1 MNRIKELRLEKNISQ
16 NDLAKLLNTS
26 QQSISFYET
35 GKRDP
40 DTKTL
45 EILSGYFNVSID
57 YLLCK
62 SNIRN
67 PEKLLN
73 DYNSLSEESK
83 KQLEKYIELLKIK
96 DANDRNKDKMSL
108 TSE

>member
-1 MNRIKELRLEKNISQ
+1 MNRIKELRIEKNISQ
-16 NDLAKLLNTS
+16 NDLAELLNTS

-45 EILSGYFNVSID
+45 EILSGYFKVSID

-62 SNIRN
+62 SNIRS
-67 PEKLLN
+67 PQKLLD
-73 DYNSLSEESK
+73 DYNSLSEDSK
-83 KQLEKYIELLKIK
+83 KQLEEYIELLKIK
-96 DANDRNKDKMSL
+96 DAQEKNKGEM
-108 TSE
+108 

>member
-1 MNRIKELRLEKNISQ
+1 MNRIKELRIEKNISQ

-40 DTKTL
+40 DTETL
-45 EILSGYFNVSID
+45 NVLSDYFNVSID

-62 SNIRN
+62 STIRN
-67 PEKLLN
+67 PQWILDN
-73 DYNSLSEESK
+73 YNALSEYSK
-83 KQLEKYIELLKIK
+83 KQLEEYIELLKIK
-96 DANDRNKDKMSL
+96 DAQNKGKVKDNKQR
-108 TSE
+108 

>member
-1 MNRIKELRLEKNISQ
+1 MNRIKELRIEKNIAQ
-16 NDLAKLLNTS
+16 NDLAELLNTS

-45 EILSGYFNVSID
+45 EVLSDYFNVSID

-62 SNIRN
+62 NNIRN
-67 PEKLLN
+67 PQKILD
-73 DYNSLSEESK
+73 DYNSLSDDSK
-83 KQLEKYIELLKIK
+83 KQLEEYIKLLKIK
-96 DANDRNKDKMSL
+96 DEYTKKKAKCGDIRL
-108 TSE
+108 